1 MDNTTNKAL
10 MIGVSIFVTVIVA
23 SGVIGVI
30 NQIKKVYAGV
40 YNTDTNISSRFSEFT
55 KYEET
60 DRTGLDM
67 INTANKYY
75 DNNLVIVEYKG
86 RILNNNEGL
95 NYLKTEQ
102 DANRI
107 TYDKKVHTSVE
118 TVVVD
123 KLEKTKIIFTDR

>member
-10 MIGVSIFVTVIVA
+10 MIGVSLFVTVIVA
-23 SGVIGVI
+23 SSVIGVI

-86 RILNNNEGL
+86 RMLNNNEGL

-107 TYDKKVHTSVE
+107 TYDKKVRSSVE
-118 TVVVD
+118 TVIID
-123 KLEKTKIIFTDR
+123 RLEKTKIIFTDR

>member
-10 MIGVSIFVTVIVA
+10 MIGVSLFVTVMVA
-23 SGVIGVI
+23 SGVIGVV

-40 YNTDTNISSRFSEFT
+40 YNTDTNISTRFSEFT

-60 DRTGLDM
+60 NRTGLDM

-75 DNNLVIVEYKG
+75 NDNLVIVEYKG

-95 NYLKTEQ
+95 NYIKAELEA
-102 DANRI
+102 DRI
-107 TYDKKVHTSVE
+107 TYDKKVRSSVE
-118 TVVVD
+118 MVIED